1 MAILQTHFKLPK
13 PLVNPSTM
21 TRSLIDLILL
31 DQQSCF
37 FKLTM
42 QNHYNGAIAPP
53 HMIVTQL
60 CACGGGLDLVEF

>member
-1 MAILQTHFKLPK
+1 
-13 PLVNPSTM
+13 
-21 TRSLIDLILL
+21 
-31 DQQSCF
+31 
-37 FKLTM
+37 M